1 MEWEQ
6 HFTKKNKAENSLEQ
20 NYRKILHQTE
30 QDYLINFFEIY
41 TLKKVNQLIN
51 LTVAWMK
58 NLWILQKLACNIFM
72 EYS

>member
-6 HFTKKNKAENSLEQ
+6 HFTKKIKAENSLEQ

-41 TLKKVNQLIN
+41 TLKKVNQLMN